1 MKQKFVLLK
10 ILERETIDND
20 DDDDDHINEFN
31 ENELQF
37 DEKND
42 ESMEKS
48 TCCFGT
54 GRSRYELSL
63 TINND
68 YFTPPTKSF
77 SQPSQPDRSRSN
89 STGSSSFSSFFSMF
103 KLNK

>member
-1 MKQKFVLLK
+1 MDITKIEIALKKKYYLQHETEIRPTVEKIMK
-10 ILERETIDND
+10 ILQRETIDD
-20 DDDDDHINEFN
+20 DDYINEFN

-42 ESMEKS
+42 E
-48 TCCFGT
+48 
-54 GRSRYELSL
+54 L

-77 SQPSQPDRSRSN
+77 SQPFKFN
-89 STGSSSFSSFFSMF
+89 CGSSSFSSFFSMF

>member
-1 MKQKFVLLK
+1 MK
-10 ILERETIDND
+10 ILQRETIDD
-20 DDDDDHINEFN
+20 YI
-31 ENELQF
+31 NELQF

-54 GRSRYELSL
+54 GRSRYEL

-77 SQPSQPDRSRSN
+77 SVQFHFHMVYKYP
-89 STGSSSFSSFFSMF
+89 
-103 KLNK
+103 

>member
-1 MKQKFVLLK
+1 MK
-10 ILERETIDND
+10 ILQRETIDED
-20 DDDDDHINEFN
+20 DDYI
-31 ENELQF
+31 NELQF

-54 GRSRYELSL
+54 GISRRYEL

-77 SQPSQPDRSRSN
+77 SQP
-89 STGSSSFSSFFSMF
+89 FWFKFIFIFIFF
-103 KLNK
+103 